1 MANTL
6 NDQQI
11 ILSYR
16 IVSNDD
22 SRSQKIYNELEQI
35 AQKLGGIHD
44 ATTSTYLFHGAALI
58 LLKLSILAIFKLQG
72 VQLRFK
78 DYFRIFVTSP
88 SDGYTVYSLEKNLQA
103 KHWVTVWK
111 KYSFTG
117 YMRSVSIRN
126 RINI

>member
-44 ATTSTYLFHGAALI
+44 ATTSTYLFHRASLI
-58 LLKLSILAIFKLQG
+58 ALKLSILAIFKPHG
-72 VQLRFK
+72 VQFRYK
-78 DYFRIFVTSP
+78 DYFRIFVATP
-88 SDGYTVYSLEKNLQA
+88 TNGYTVYSLEKNLLA
-103 KHWVTVWK
+103 NHWVMVWK
-111 KYSFTG
+111 KYSFTS